1 MKKNLSIILNQRI
14 FNQVSEIMM
23 ECNYTQFH
31 ITIALTDLERVC
43 LSF

>member
-14 FNQVSEIMM
+14 FNRVSEIMM

-31 ITIALTDLERVC
+31 ITIALTDLERVF